1 MNREKM
7 VLLTICVGL
16 FLAVACQSSSL
27 NPNTITES
35 STEFSTA
42 LGINPVLESSMANDN
57 DKADKDK
64 EADEEKLDEE
74 KLDNENKPD
83 TKFTLVISGDVL
95 SHNSNWQA
103 ADLGD
108 GRFDYMPQLGDLEGL
123 LSNGDYTLVNLE
135 TPISGEKYG
144 YRGFPKFNAP
154 VNLGQTLKKIG
165 VDLVVTGNNH
175 ALDNGLEGLHSN
187 LDNLDR
193 IGLDYVGTYR
203 SKEEAEEAKVVDI
216 NGIKVG
222 FAASTIRL
230 KMEVP
235 DDYSLNLN
243 RESVIRREIAKV
255 REAGAEIVVFH
266 IHWGKEYEEKP
277 SEMQKTLYKILADE
291 GVDIVIG
298 SHPHRLQPIEMKEIN
313 YQGKAKNQAV
323 IWSTADL
330 LWGEPISKKYV
341 KTGAVFQV
349 EVSRQNGQIQVQ
361 DMDYDLI
368 YNLTWF
374 DKDGK
379 KQIRVIPESEMENF
393 RKTHPKEVQQM
404 EKEMAWAHGVLARS
418 VNLD

>member
-1 MNREKM
+1 MKRKKM
-7 VLLTICVGL
+7 LLGTLCVGL
-16 FLAVACQSSSL
+16 FLAVACQPSSL
-27 NPNTITES
+27 NQNTITES

-42 LGINPVLESSMANDN
+42 LGIDTVLEFSKALDK

-64 EADEEKLDEE
+64 VATEEEKLDEE
-74 KLDNENKPD
+74 KLGDENTD
-83 TKFTLVISGDVL
+83 TEVTLVISGDVL

-108 GRFDYMPQLGDLEGL
+108 GRFDYLPQLGDLKGL
-123 LSNGDYTLVNLE
+123 LSSGDYTLVNLE

-154 VNLGQTLKKIG
+154 VNLGQTLKTIG
-165 VDLVVTGNNH
+165 VDMVVTGNNH
-175 ALDNGLEGLHSN
+175 ALDNGLEGLRSN

-203 SKEEAEEAKVVDI
+203 SQKEAQQAKVVDI

-222 FAASTIRL
+222 FAATTIRL

-255 REAGAEIVVFH
+255 RQAGAELVVFH
-266 IHWGKEYEEKP
+266 IHWGKEYKEEP
-277 SEMQKTLYKILADE
+277 SDVQKTLYKILAEE

-298 SHPHRLQPIEMKEIN
+298 SHPHRLQPIEMKEIV
-313 YQGKAKNQAV
+313 YQGEAKSQAL

-341 KTGAVFQV
+341 KTGAVFQIKV
-349 EVSRQNGQIQVQ
+349 VRENGKARVH
-361 DMDYDLI
+361 DMNYDLI

-374 DKDGK
+374 DENGK
-379 KQIRVIPESEMENF
+379 KQIRVIPESEMEKF
-393 RKTHPKEVQQM
+393 RKTHPKEVREM
-404 EKEMAWAHGVLARS
+404 EKEMEWAHGVLARS
-418 VNLD
+418 VDLD

>member
-1 MNREKM
+1 MNSKKM
-7 VLLTICVGL
+7 FLVILCVSLL
-16 FLAVACQSSSL
+16 LAVSCQQSSL
-27 NPNTITES
+27 NRDTITKN
-35 STEFSTA
+35 STEFVTNGGTDSD
-42 LGINPVLESSMANDN
+42 LESSIAIDK

-64 EADEEKLDEE
+64 IGTEKEQLDEE
-74 KLDNENKPD
+74 NNPD
-83 TKFTLVISGDVL
+83 TEFTLVISGDVL

-108 GRFDYMPQLGDLEGL
+108 GRFDYLPQLGDLEGL
-123 LSNGDYTLVNLE
+123 LRDGDYTLVNLE

-154 VNLGQTLKKIG
+154 VNLGQTLKTIG
-165 VDLVVTGNNH
+165 VDMVVTGNNH
-175 ALDNGLEGLHSN
+175 ALDNGIEGLRSN

-203 SKEEAEEAKVVDI
+203 SKEEAEQAKVVDI

-222 FAASTIRL
+222 FAATTIRL

-243 RESVIRREIAKV
+243 REAVIRREIAKV
-255 REAGAEIVVFH
+255 RQAGAELVVFH
-266 IHWGKEYEEKP
+266 IHWGKEYKEEP
-277 SEMQKTLYKILADE
+277 SDVQKTLYKILAEE

-313 YQGKAKNQAV
+313 YQGKTKNQAV

-330 LWGEPISKKYV
+330 LWGETISKQYV

-349 EVSRQNGQIQVQ
+349 DVSRQNGQIRVE
-361 DMDYDLI
+361 DIDYNLI

-374 DKDGK
+374 DKNGK
-379 KQIRVIPESEMENF
+379 KQIRVIPESSMENF
-393 RKTHPKEVQQM
+393 RKTHPKEIQEM
-404 EKEMAWAHGVLARS
+404 EKEMEWAHGVLARS
-418 VNLD
+418 VDLD